1 MREPSDALVI
11 FGITGD
17 LAYKKVI
24 PALQALVR
32 RGRLTVPVI
41 GVGRSGSLDELI
53 ERARSSLTADGSFD
67 QSDFEKFRALLR
79 FVSGDYNDGSIFEQ
93 LRQALGSA
101 CRPLHYLAIPPTAF
115 PAVIKHLTSAGCCPG
130 GTRVV
135 VEKPFG
141 RDLQSAR
148 ELNATLRAA
157 FPEES
162 IFRIDHYLG
171 KEPVQNMLYFRFANA
186 FLEPIWNRYHVDH
199 VQITMAEHIGVVGR
213 GAFYEETGV
222 IRDVVQNHLLQMVS
236 YLAMEAPSSTY
247 HEAVRDEQAK
257 VLRTVR
263 PLSPRDLVLGQFR
276 GYRNEKQVA
285 PDSKVPTFAAMR
297 LFVDS
302 WRWEGVPFYVRA
314 GKCLQATSTE
324 IIVNLKEAPPVVFRE
339 TSHGD
344 NYVRFILAPNVAI
357 DIGASAK
364 RPGEGMTGEA
374 VTLSVV
380 ATDMQG
386 HGTRFG
392 PYERLLGDAM
402 MGDATLFA
410 RQDVVEAA
418 WAIVD
423 PILNAPISPTPYD
436 CGGWGPPEADR
447 LVAHIGGWMPTAAA
461 AAPQAIAK

>member
-17 LAYKKVI
+17 LAYKKI
-24 PALQALVR
+24 FPALQALVR
-32 RGRLTVPVI
+32 RGRLTVPII
-41 GVGRSGSLDELI
+41 GVARAGTREALI
-53 ERARSSLTADGSFD
+53 ERARNSLKEDGSFD
-67 QSDFEKFRALLR
+67 AAAFDKFTALLR
-79 FVSGDYNDGSIFEQ
+79 FVSGDYNDGSIFAK
-93 LRQALGSA
+93 LRGALGDA
-101 CRPLHYLAIPPTAF
+101 HRPVHYLAIPPTAF
-115 PAVIKHLTSAGCCPG
+115 PVVIKHLATFHCCPSG
-130 GTRVV
+130 ARVI

-141 RDLQSAR
+141 RDLRSAR

-157 FPEES
+157 FAEES

-199 VQITMAEHIGVVGR
+199 VQITMAEHIGVAGR

-222 IRDVVQNHLLQMVS
+222 IRDVIQNHLLQMAS

-247 HEAVRDEQAK
+247 PEAVRDEQAK

-263 PLSPRDLVLGQFR
+263 PLATDDLVLGQFR
-276 GYRNEKQVA
+276 GYRNEPQVA
-285 PDSKVPTFAAMR
+285 SDSRVPTFAAMR
-297 LFVDS
+297 LFIDS

-314 GKCLQATSTE
+314 GKCLHATSTE
-324 IIVNLKEAPPVVFRE
+324 IIVNLKEAPPVVFNE

-344 NYVRFILAPNVAI
+344 NYVKFTLAPNVAI

-364 RPGEGMTGEA
+364 RPGEGMNGEA

-380 ATDMQG
+380 ATEMQG
-386 HGTRFG
+386 QGRRLG

-402 MGDATLFA
+402 IGDATLFA

-423 PILNAPISPTPYD
+423 PILNVPVTPAPYE
-436 CGGWGPPEADR
+436 CGSWGPPEADR
-447 LVAHIGGWMPTAAA
+447 LVAHIGGWMPTGAM
-461 AAPQAIAK
+461 APQAVAD